1 MASYMLV
8 NTSLTFMWWTVM
20 SIVDILNTLKQNC
33 FTVLLLFGYTY
44 AILSINDF
52 INIQNLCIIV

>member
-1 MASYMLV
+1 
-8 NTSLTFMWWTVM
+8 M